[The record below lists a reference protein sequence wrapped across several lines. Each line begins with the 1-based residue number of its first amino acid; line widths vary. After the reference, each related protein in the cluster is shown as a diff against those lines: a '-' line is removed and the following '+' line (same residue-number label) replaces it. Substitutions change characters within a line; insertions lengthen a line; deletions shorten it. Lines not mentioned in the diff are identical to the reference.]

1 MAAAVF
7 GGVWIGDW
15 FYRVFHVGQ
24 TLGRGA
30 IGLHDAVVSLGGL
43 EHFYG
48 VGGLPVERGC
58 GVGHGVDFGRQF
70 FDVL

>member
-1 MAAAVF
+1 MAVAVF
-7 GGVWIGDW
+7 GGVWLGDW

-30 IGLHDAVVSLGGL
+30 IGLYNVVISFGGL
-43 EHFYG
+43 EHIHRLG
-48 VGGLPVERGC
+48 RLSVECGC
-58 GVGHGVDFGRQF
+58 GGGHGVDFGRQF